1 MPQFSSSLFTSFQ
14 ANTSNQFDCLA
25 DDNNSDG
32 VTDQT
37 SSLHYSPGHPIAS
50 SSPITTKRKTGRV
63 NKVKQN
69 LRVLNIN
76 FQSVR
81 NKKAEIGDV
90 LDSTKP
96 DIVLGTETWL
106 KENITSSE
114 LFPDGYTIVRR
125 DRSDGYGGVLIAL
138 KENIIFEQLSVEEAV
153 EAILVK
159 IPVTGNKYLLV
170 GVIYRPPSSGT
181 EYMDMVCN
189 VIEKIHSQH
198 PNAVLW
204 LGGDLNLPDI
214 NWETQTTERNQY
226 PSAIC
231 HRFLE
236 MLQNCCL
243 HQTVDFP
250 TRFNTCLDLFL
261 TNRPS
266 LVSKCAALPGIGDHD
281 IVSVESSI
289 SINRLTSWT
298 LDIHTILSDVQ
309 HGFRKKR
316 PCTSQLTLAIH
327 DLAKGIDNR
336 EQIDVILLDFS
347 KAFDKVPHSRLLY
360 KLDYYGIR
368 GTLHNWLA
376 DFLHNRT
383 QRVILEGSISSSV
396 NIASGVPQGSVIVP
410 LLFLLFINDM
420 PECLSTDCTVR
431 LFADDCMI
439 YKTIKSEADAHILQ
453 QNLDA
458 LQCWE
463 TDWLMQFNPNKCK
476 VLHLTN
482 KRKPLLNSY
491 NIHGQ
496 PLANTN
502 TAKYLGIHI
511 QNNLSWNH
519 HINQVAKKANSTSA
533 FLQRNIHACPRKIKV
548 LCYLTLLRPIMEYA
562 SIIWD
567 PFTQVNINRLEM
579 VQRRYVRFVFHD
591 YQRTSSVTDMLH
603 TLGWP

>member
-1 MPQFSSSLFTSFQ
+1 MKQLSKCGQISKPVQQAPGRRNVPSKMTSTRFNQPWINTDVKRLSRRKKRSFVRARNSGNIKDRERYHVLKKQSRVACKRALNEYLTDIISPQSTSNPKRFWQYINSKRCDASGVAALKSPSGSLQLDSMQKANVLNQQFSSVF
-14 ANTSNQFDCLA
+14 NSNEDISTIPYKDRSPYPSMGNISVSPA
-25 DDNNSDG
+25 G
-32 VTDQT
+32 VFKLLSELDP
-37 SSLHYSPGHPIAS
+37 HKA
-50 SSPITTKRKTGRV
+50 TGPD
-63 NKVKQN
+63 
-69 LRVLNIN
+69 
-76 FQSVR
+76 
-81 NKKAEIGDV
+81 EIPTR
-90 LDSTKP
+90 L
-96 DIVLGTETWL
+96 L
-106 KENITSSE
+106 KELAQE
-114 LFPDGYTIVRR
+114 LTPILTIFLQA
-125 DRSDGYGGVLIAL
+125 SLNQG
-138 KENIIFEQLSVEEAV
+138 
-153 EAILVK
+153 K
-159 IPVTGNKYLLV
+159 IPLDWKAANISPVFKSGDRHDPSN
-170 GVIYRPPSSGT
+170 YRPISLTSVT
-181 EYMDMVCN
+181 CKMLEH
-189 VIEKIHSQH
+189 IIHS
-198 PNAVLW
+198 N
-204 LGGDLNLPDI
+204 I
-214 NWETQTTERNQY
+214 
-226 PSAIC
+226 
-231 HRFLE
+231 
-236 MLQNCCL
+236 M
-243 HQTVDFP
+243 
-250 TRFNTCLDLFL
+250 
-261 TNRPS
+261 
-266 LVSKCAALPGIGDHD
+266 DH
-281 IVSVESSI
+281 
-289 SINRLTSWT
+289 

-316 PCTSQLTLAIH
+316 SCTSQLTLAIH

-368 GTLHNWLA
+368 GTLHNWLS

-396 NIASGVPQGSVIVP
+396 NVASGVPQGSVIGP
-410 LLFLLFINDM
+410 LLFLLFINDL

-439 YKTIKSEADAHILQ
+439 YKTIKSEADARILQ

-548 LCYLTLLRPIMEYA
+548 LCYLTLLPDQSWSMPA
-562 SIIWD
+562 
-567 PFTQVNINRLEM
+567 
-579 VQRRYVRFVFHD
+579 
-591 YQRTSSVTDMLH
+591 
-603 TLGWP
+603 